1 MHSMTTPNS
10 LGSAALNAS
19 PRARGSLSQLTSMV
33 ALLALLG
40 ASWSR
45 CADIHH
51 RRHAAKPQAKPEKLQ
66 VWEDEGG
73 QNQMP
78 DAPN

>member
-1 MHSMTTPNS
+1 MTTPIS
-10 LGSAALNAS
+10 PRSAALDAS
-19 PRARGSLSQLTSMV
+19 QRARGSLSQLTSIV
-33 ALLALLG
+33 ALLTLLG
-40 ASWSR
+40 ASLSR
-45 CADIHH
+45 CAATHR